1 MIKPRLSSSPIV
13 GALLIQALVLS
24 ALFTASC
31 SNPEQTRRKTVAG
44 AFRGVNAAR
53 DGFVAWDLARQDQ
66 IIADATSISDG
77 EAKLKSYREHR
88 HTVELAFEVAY
99 RGLALAALE
108 PTIDNLGKA
117 LTGVNQLYNLVQ
129 GLTGKK
135 LGP

>member
-1 MIKPRLSSSPIV
+1 MNPRLNYLACVTISV
-13 GALLIQALVLS
+13 ALLLN
-24 ALFTASC
+24 ASC

-66 IIADATSISDG
+66 IIAAATSKDDG

-108 PTIDNLGKA
+108 PTIANLDKA
-117 LTGVNQLYNLVQ
+117 ITEVNQLYNLIQ

>member
-1 MIKPRLSSSPIV
+1 MNPRLNYLACITVSV
-13 GALLIQALVLS
+13 ALLLN
-24 ALFTASC
+24 ASC

-44 AFRGVNAAR
+44 AFKGVNAAR

-66 IIADATSISDG
+66 IIAAATSISDG

-88 HTVELAFEVAY
+88 HMVELAFEVAY

-108 PTIDNLGKA
+108 PTIANLDKA
-117 LTGVNQLYNLVQ
+117 LTGVNQLYNLIQ